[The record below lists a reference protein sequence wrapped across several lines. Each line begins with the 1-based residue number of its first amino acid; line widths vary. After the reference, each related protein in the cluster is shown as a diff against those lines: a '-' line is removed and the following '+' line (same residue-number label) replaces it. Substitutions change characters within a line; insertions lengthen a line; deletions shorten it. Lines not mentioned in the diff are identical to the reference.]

1 MDVTPRISII
11 TVVFND
17 KDFIENTI
25 LSVTHQSYNNIEYI
39 IVDGDS
45 SDGTLDI
52 ISKYR
57 DDIDILKSEPDGG
70 LYDAMNKGL
79 QMAGGEYVWF
89 LNSGDRIYD
98 DDTITR
104 MVSDSDGHPDIL
116 YGGTMIINGNGEEI
130 GDRRLKPPEN
140 LSWKSFKYGML
151 VCHQSVIVRKEIA
164 PEYDLNYRISAD
176 IDWLIRAA
184 KNAGKIHYTGLIL
197 SRFLEGGLSKT
208 KVKEGLRERFR
219 IMTRY
224 YGFIPT
230 FFRHFIFGWRLLN
243 FYLKHKRI

>member
-1 MDVTPRISII
+1 MDATPRISII

-17 KDFIENTI
+17 KEHIENTI
-25 LSVTHQSYNNIEYI
+25 LSVANQTYTNIEYVI
-39 IVDGDS
+39 IDGES
-45 SDGTLDI
+45 TDGTIDI
-52 ISKYR
+52 ISEYEDK
-57 DDIDILKSEPDGG
+57 IDILKSESDSG

-79 QMAGGEYVWF
+79 QVAGGDYVWF
-89 LNSGDRIYD
+89 LNSGDRIYS

-104 MVSDSDGHPDIL
+104 MIRDSNAHPDIL
-116 YGGTMIINGNGEEI
+116 YGGTMIIDEKGEEI
-130 GDRRLKPPEN
+130 GDRRLKPPEK

-164 PEYDLNYRISAD
+164 PEYDLNFRISAD
-176 IDWLIRAA
+176 IDWLIRAT
-184 KNAGKIHYTGLIL
+184 KNAGEIHYTGLIL
-197 SRFLEGGLSKT
+197 SQFLDGGLSKK

-230 FFRHFIFGWRLLN
+230 FLRHFIFGMRLLN